1 MIDDFK
7 RFKLFEDHD
16 ELGAKTYA
24 LYNGGRCVGEYL
36 PDDEYVVHLILSGI
50 KIRPGLDRSIKEM

>member
-7 RFKLFEDHD
+7 RFKIFEDHD

-24 LYNGGRCVGEYL
+24 LYNDEVFVSSYL
-36 PDDEYVVHLILSGI
+36 PDDEYIKHLLLTGV
-50 KIRPGLDRSIKEM
+50 KIHPGLDCSPKGV